1 MNLWILED
9 GKISRKKNTHSACCS
24 GSLQSFQQSMSTR
37 QEQKFWHLKTF
48 NTRSAMSIHF
58 CNILFTWTPLKSP
71 RQQPNKNQHIRNA
84 PFFAKRN
91 LRHFGSNQ
99 SKNRLHKAS
108 HSSMECV
115 VRITARPSMVLE
127 ILISSG
133 GMWVV
138 PPISRCFLVWGGRIP
153 ELWSQTLV
161 KDPKFDVCRY
171 ITNVESKKNE
181 HVSQSQVPKTGGSH
195 PSTVLYLSSSSSIAV
210 VSFSNCKVN

>member
-9 GKISRKKNTHSACCS
+9 GKISRKKTHTVLAVLAACNLS
-24 GSLQSFQQSMSTR
+24 NNWWAQGKNKSSDISTR
-37 QEQKFWHLKTF
+37 SIQEVPCQFTFVTFCSQK
-48 NTRSAMSIHF
+48 
-58 CNILFTWTPLKSP
+58 TPLKSP

-91 LRHFGSNQ
+91 LGHFGSNQ

-195 PSTVLYLSSSSSIAV
+195 PSTVLYLSSLSSIAV